1 MEISYIYLS
10 FVHNC
15 IIIEVIRIAEIGPGR
30 ELGTYFYARLFHF
43 QQTDNTFRWS
53 YGGFQ
58 GARGAWDGKEW
69 YIDNIFEE
77 LDVAG
82 EWFLDETTMKLFYF
96 PSGSLP
102 NEVCDFYYLIMAFIV
117 FEKQGD

>member
-1 MEISYIYLS
+1 MLQKEA
-10 FVHNC
+10 
-15 IIIEVIRIAEIGPGR
+15 IREENKEAIR
-30 ELGTYFYARLFHF
+30 EENWEHIFMLHLFYF

-82 EWFLDETTMKLFYF
+82 EWFLDEPTMKLYYF

-102 NEVCDFYYLIMAFIV
+102 NQVI
-117 FEKQGD
+117 